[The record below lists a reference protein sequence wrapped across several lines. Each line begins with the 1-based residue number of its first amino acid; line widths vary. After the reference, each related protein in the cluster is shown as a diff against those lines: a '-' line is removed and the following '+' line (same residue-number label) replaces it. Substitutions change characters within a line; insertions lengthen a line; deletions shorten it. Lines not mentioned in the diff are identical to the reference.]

1 MLCLV
6 PGSNQTHLPPLSS
19 LYLCLCLYQTWW
31 PRHCQTN
38 TNANANANAIT
49 PMEHWSLEIY
59 IYLCRLT
66 AAKCSTVL
74 LKKQAGIEAA
84 ACRRSSALS
93 TTMRLILQSGVHKR
107 GTGIVSS
114 VQVQRVLHTHTRLP
128 KPSETA
134 ASLVVR
140 TAAADSCRTSS
151 QFPLVKGTSPVRE
164 IAWIASS
171 SSFPVRFLS
180 LSVFSKTR
188 SVFYQDISCEMLHH
202 FLLLLL
208 HVPIC

>member
-1 MLCLV
+1 LMAPSHALPRPCLQ
-6 PGSNQTHLPPLSS
+6 SNPPSISRS

-107 GTGIVSS
+107 GPGFCFVS
-114 VQVQRVLHTHTRLP
+114 TT
-128 KPSETA
+128 
-134 ASLVVR
+134 R
-140 TAAADSCRTSS
+140 TAHTDTPNNPSHLKR
-151 QFPLVKGTSPVRE
+151 L
-164 IAWIASS
+164 
-171 SSFPVRFLS
+171 
-180 LSVFSKTR
+180 
-188 SVFYQDISCEMLHH
+188 
-202 FLLLLL
+202 
-208 HVPIC
+208 